1 MELQWELIIFTTLV
15 AWCAGL
21 FASQCALALKG
32 KATKAQMPAWIVSAA
47 LLAVGGVAV
56 FFHLE
61 HWNRIFNGFGHLSSG
76 ITQEL
81 IAIVALAVVAVI
93 YLIFLRKGNGKVPAW
108 IAVLGI
114 VASGALVFVMGH
126 SYMMASRPAWD
137 SALQILS
144 LFGGALGMG
153 PATMAALNAWAS
165 SEAEA
170 SEPSK
175 TDGLMAVVGTA
186 VNAVTTVGFIAAMS
200 AASSAFPQV
209 GYYFDSTHPN
219 AGMVDAAGLSPFAEG
234 SMAIA
239 LVSIAAAVVALL
251 FALLGKKQS
260 KWLAWGVAAAV
271 FAAIGA
277 VALRVVFYQMGASVF
292 LFF

>member
-1 MELQWELIIFTTLV
+1 M
-15 AWCAGL
+15 
-21 FASQCALALKG
+21 
-32 KATKAQMPAWIVSAA
+32 
-47 LLAVGGVAV
+47 
-56 FFHLE
+56 
-61 HWNRIFNGFGHLSSG
+61 SSG

-277 VALRVVFYQMGASVF
+277 VALRVVFDQMGASVF